1 MVKNKSF
8 GSVSVKLLCSIAFIS
23 LVGCTASPPSL
34 TQPYS
39 QLMAKKEVCF
49 EKAKNGLRS
58 FPDSQ
63 WLRSLTENDQKQV
76 LSYLAQYAYN
86 SCISEEVNKVEMSLA
101 KQSDDIQ
108 LFFNQYVGLHEFK
121 QEPPKG
127 VDIPELNILQKE
139 IKQPFI
145 ANEIYESIK

>member
-8 GSVSVKLLCSIAFIS
+8 GSVSAKLLCSIAFIL

-39 QLMAKKEVCF
+39 QLMAQKEACF
-49 EKAKNGLRS
+49 EQAKNGVHS
-58 FPDSQ
+58 FPESQ
-63 WLRSLTENDQKQV
+63 WLRSLTEKDQKQV

-86 SCISEEVNKVEMSLA
+86 LCISEEVKVVKMSLA

-127 VDIPELNILQKE
+127 IDRVELNILQNV